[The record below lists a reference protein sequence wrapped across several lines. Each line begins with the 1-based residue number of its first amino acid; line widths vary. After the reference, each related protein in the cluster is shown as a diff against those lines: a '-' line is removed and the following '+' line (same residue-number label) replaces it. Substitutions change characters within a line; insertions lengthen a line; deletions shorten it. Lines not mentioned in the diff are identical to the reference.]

1 MRPRFWILL
10 GTLAVVIGLT
20 IIVKQ
25 RKAEAEARQRIFQQQ
40 AADRYATLEAN
51 AQHHEAITWKATRLW
66 TLADTWYAA
75 WTDAIMDSSQR
86 WEAVE
91 AGLEKWPTLEPLR
104 SRCRADRMSGWTLER
119 VTWKP
124 FLDTTRQ
131 QPSADAALQFLLAHG
146 QRRAILIARVNARWD
161 LSPDTESEAGTPP
174 VEWQLLALDRQEA
187 ESTFR
192 LWYEAT
198 VALPAHTYFVD
209 PLLYRESPQN
219 CELLLVSAQRRF
231 QLPHSESNP
240 PPVWRPG
247 APLTGIPSDHAI
259 AAAWADLNEDGR
271 PDLWLAGRDGLWI
284 AMGNPAGELDS
295 PTLRWR
301 SPEPLI
307 FPESLAIA
315 DIDQDGDLDVWLTQY
330 KNPYQLGQFPTPY
343 YDANDGFRSYLLRND
358 APAGF
363 SDATRS
369 SGLDAKRQRR
379 TYSASWLDFD
389 GDGHLDL
396 VNISDF
402 AGLDVY
408 RNDGHGHFTETTA
421 TLGEH
426 RHAFGMAHAVI
437 DFNGDALP
445 DLLMVGMDSPWAARL
460 DALKLGRSDLPTYAQ
475 KRSAMTFGNRVL
487 VGTPTGLQPEESS
500 TAKSLAQAG
509 WAWGVAE
516 LDVENDGRSDFFFA
530 NGHETRASQRDYER
544 QFWLHD
550 IYQASSTNDPG
561 PELYFRAVATR
572 RSAERASYGGW
583 QNQALLRQAEN
594 HTFTESA
601 WLSGAGLP
609 ADGRNVLA
617 ADFDHDGRVD
627 LALTTVE
634 GWPQVRQRLVIF
646 RNETPNPGHWI
657 GLRFR
662 EGSGRKSGVNTRV
675 EITTKSGVHRRWL
688 VTGAGYRSQQTVQA
702 HFGLGAERDISTAAV
717 VWPNGTRSTLTAPAI
732 DRWHDAP

>member
-1 MRPRFWILL
+1 MRPRFWILV
-10 GTLAVVIGLT
+10 GTLIAVASLAVG
-20 IIVKQ
+20 VKQ
-25 RKAEAEARQRIFQQQ
+25 RRMAADVLRRNYQQQ
-40 AADRYATLEAN
+40 AVDRYATLEAI
-51 AQHHEAITWKATRLW
+51 AQQHEATTWKATRLW
-66 TLADTWYAA
+66 TVADAWYAEWA
-75 WTDAIMDSSQR
+75 DSIMTAPQR
-86 WEAVE
+86 WDAVE
-91 AGLEKWPTLEPLR
+91 AILKKWPDLRTLSAKCQE
-104 SRCRADRMSGWTLER
+104 DRNQGWSLER

-124 FLDTTRQ
+124 FLDTTVL
-131 QPSADAALQFLLAHG
+131 QPSADAVLQFLLTHTH
-146 QRRAILIARVNARWD
+146 RRAVLTARVHGRWNLPTD
-161 LSPDTESEAGTPP
+161 SEIEPGTPP
-174 VEWQLLALDRQEA
+174 VELQLIALDRQEA
-187 ESTFR
+187 EPSFR
-192 LWYEAT
+192 PWFEAT
-198 VALPAHTYFVD
+198 LPLPAHTLFAD
-209 PLLYRESPQN
+209 PLLFRESPGN
-219 CELLLVSAQRRF
+219 AELLLVSAQRRF
-231 QLPHSESNP
+231 LLAASGTNAVPAWRLGP
-240 PPVWRPG
+240 P
-247 APLTGIPSDHAI
+247 LNGIPPDHAV

-271 PDLWLAGRDGLWI
+271 PDLWLVGRDGLWI
-284 AMGNPAGELDS
+284 AMRNPAGELDP

-307 FPESLAIA
+307 FPDCLAIA

-363 SDATRS
+363 SEVTQS
-369 SGLDAKRQRR
+369 SGLDVKRQRR
-379 TYSASWLDFD
+379 TYSASWLDLD
-389 GDGHLDL
+389 GDGDLDL
-396 VNISDF
+396 VNVSDF

-408 RNDGHGHFTETTA
+408 RNDGHGHFTEATA
-421 TLGEH
+421 TLGES
-426 RHAFGMAHAVI
+426 RHGFGMAHAVI
-437 DFNGDALP
+437 DFNDDALP

-460 DALKLGRSDLPTYAQ
+460 DALQLGRSDAPTYAQ
-475 KRSAMTFGNRVL
+475 KRAAMTFGNRL
-487 VGTPTGLQPEESS
+487 FVGARTGLQPVESS
-500 TAKSLAQAG
+500 AAKSLAQAG

-516 LDVENDGRSDFFFA
+516 LDVENDGRPDFFFA

-550 IYQASSTNDPG
+550 IYLAGSTNDPG

-583 QNQALLRQAEN
+583 QHQALLRQAEN
-594 HTFTESA
+594 HEFTESA

-646 RNETPNPGHWI
+646 RNESQNSGHWI
-657 GLRFR
+657 GLRFP

-675 EITTKSGVHRRWL
+675 EITTQSGVHRRWL

-702 HFGLGAERDISTAAV
+702 HFGLGSESDVSSAAV
-717 VWPNGTRSTLTAPAI
+717 VWPDGTRSTLTAPAI
-732 DRWHDAP
+732 DRWHNVP

>member
-10 GTLAVVIGLT
+10 ATLAVVIGLT
-20 IIVKQ
+20 VVVKQ
-25 RKAEAEARQRIFQQQ
+25 RKAAAEIQHRIYQQQ
-40 AADRYATLEAN
+40 AVDRYAALEAN
-51 AQHHEAITWKATRLW
+51 AQHHEATTWKATQLW
-66 TLADTWYAA
+66 TTADTWYAA
-75 WTDAIMDSSQR
+75 WADAIMEASQR

-91 AGLEKWPTLEPLR
+91 ASLERWPTLEPLR
-104 SRCRADRMSGWTLER
+104 SRCRADRISGWTLER

-131 QPSADAALQFLLAHG
+131 QPSADAVLQFLLAHG
-146 QRRAILIARVNARWD
+146 QRRALLNARVNARWN
-161 LSPDTESEAGTPP
+161 LSSDTEIEAGTPP
-174 VEWQLLALDRQEA
+174 AEWQLLALDRQEA

-198 VALPAHTYFVD
+198 IPLPTHTHFVD
-209 PLLYRESPQN
+209 PLLYRESAEN
-219 CELLLVSAQRRF
+219 SELLLVSAQRRF
-231 QLPHSESNP
+231 QITHSETNSP
-240 PPVWRPG
+240 PAWHPG
-247 APLTGIPSDHAI
+247 PPLTGIPADHAI
-259 AAAWADLNEDGR
+259 AAAWADFNNDGR
-271 PDLWLAGRDGLWI
+271 PDLWIVGRDGLSI
-284 AMGNPAGELDS
+284 AMRNPTGELDP
-295 PTLRWR
+295 PTRHWR

-307 FPESLAIA
+307 FPDGLAIA

-358 APAGF
+358 ASAGF
-363 SDATRS
+363 SEATQS

-379 TYSASWLDFD
+379 TYSASWIDLD
-389 GDGHLDL
+389 GDADLDL
-396 VNISDF
+396 VNVSDF

-408 RNDGHGHFTETTA
+408 RNDGHGHFTDATA
-421 TLGEH
+421 TLGEN

-445 DLLMVGMDSPWAARL
+445 DLLMVGMGSPWAARL

-475 KRSAMTFGNRVL
+475 KRAAMTFGNRVF
-487 VGTPTGLQPEESS
+487 VGTPTGLQPAESPA
-500 TAKSLAQAG
+500 AKSLAQAG

-516 LDVENDGRSDFFFA
+516 LDVENDGRPDFFFA

-550 IYQASSTNDPG
+550 IYLAGSTNNAG

-583 QNQALLRQAEN
+583 QHQSLLRQAEN
-594 HTFTESA
+594 HEFIESA

-634 GWPQVRQRLVIF
+634 GWPQVRQRLIIF
-646 RNETPNPGHWI
+646 RNETPNSGHWI
-657 GLRFR
+657 GLRFP
-662 EGSGRKSGVNTRV
+662 EGTGRKSGVNACV
-675 EITTKSGVHRRWL
+675 EITTQSGTHRRWL

-702 HFGLGAERDISTAAV
+702 HFGLGSESDVSSSAV
-717 VWPNGTRSTLTAPAI
+717 VWPNGTRSTLTNPAI
-732 DRWHDAP
+732 DRWHDVP